1 MTKNNL
7 EEKMSK
13 VKIAVTMCIAMFFAV
28 LVTTLVTSFI
38 SGTKTDEKQIE
49 IRLFA
54 DIEGTE
60 RVVSTFVKKTSEEPA
75 ELFIGNED
83 NSFVYGEYTDE
94 EGFFVQEFKK
104 NGEVI
109 VSIKKRNVE

>member
-1 MTKNNL
+1 
-7 EEKMSK
+7 MSK
-13 VKIAVTMCIAMFFAV
+13 LKIAVTMCIAMFFAV

-38 SGTKTDEKQIE
+38 SETKVDEKQIE
-49 IRLFA
+49 VRLFA
-54 DIEGTE
+54 DIEGTD
-60 RVVSTFVKKTSEEPA
+60 RVVSTIIKKSAEEPT

-83 NSFVYGEYTDE
+83 SSFVYSEYTDD
-94 EGFFVQEFKK
+94 EGFFVQEFKQ